1 VICAHIAD
9 GNFHC
14 CVPYQPKD
22 PTEKAKVRREE
33 LCPHVSTVVD

>member
-1 VICAHIAD
+1 MSNGFPAVICAHIAD

-22 PTEKAKVRREE
+22 PTEKAKV
-33 LCPHVSTVVD
+33 